1 MVMYGAFLCEPI
13 AGSETANTYLARR
26 IYLTM
31 CSYNL
36 YHSSTRHGESHF
48 VKKKKQQTWTIE
60 ENTVSFDQWPS
71 TTPGAQKGP
80 LNQGIGNMAVAFRW
94 QSLATVVGQ
103 GMYEV
108 LTSLL
113 RAMIHF
119 PTMLTCIGS
128 KTTGMLPPSPLS
140 TLSKVQ
146 AKSAA
151 YKARK
156 TRINDIKIMAPL
168 LNFIILSCYEMKD
181 EKCKKKLNQ
190 LHCTR
195 LRTMFNSSTTKVT

>member
-48 VKKKKQQTWTIE
+48 VKKKKQQTWSIE

-80 LNQGIGNMAVAFRW
+80 LNQGIGNMAVAFWW
-94 QSLATVVGQ
+94 QSLAYRCWTRDVWGSYIIATSHDSLSNYVNLYWFQ
-103 GMYEV
+103 NYRNVTPIPPFPPCPKYKLRV
-108 LTSLL
+108 LHIKQEKQES
-113 RAMIHF
+113 MI
-119 PTMLTCIGS
+119 S
-128 KTTGMLPPSPLS
+128 K
-140 TLSKVQ
+140 
-146 AKSAA
+146 
-151 YKARK
+151 
-156 TRINDIKIMAPL
+156 
-168 LNFIILSCYEMKD
+168 
-181 EKCKKKLNQ
+181 
-190 LHCTR
+190 
-195 LRTMFNSSTTKVT
+195 